1 MTRESPVFPW
11 AALGPE
17 LAELLAEVWEVPA
30 PPSLVWPGPP
40 GVSEPPEPP

>member
-17 LAELLAEVWEVPA
+17 LAELLAEVWEDPA
-30 PPSLVWPGPP
+30 PPSQVCLAPP
-40 GVSEPPEPP
+40 VVSELPAPP